1 MPMFA
6 AVSPPLLLLAAVVV
20 GWLVLLPLPLL
31 DATTGLVFATLVG
44 VVVAVLLAGLFAATA
59 VLVVPVVP
67 VLAVEPVVPAV
78 AVLAALACLAPA
90 PVLLTEAVVLFA
102 DLVPS
107 VVPAGPPRVP
117 LL

>member
-1 MPMFA
+1 MLAVVVGRAVLPAFMPMFA

-20 GWLVLLPLPLL
+20 GWLVLLPLLLL

-67 VLAVEPVVPAV
+67 FLAVDPVGLAGAFLAVVP
-78 AVLAALACLAPA
+78 
-90 PVLLTEAVVLFA
+90 
-102 DLVPS
+102 
-107 VVPAGPPRVP
+107 
-117 LL
+117 